1 MSLRVTVDASV
12 ALSWVLPGEAN
23 ELTNQLRERALAKP
37 DPVLLVPP
45 TFWFEV
51 SNALWAAVRRG
62 RIGRQTAASRLEA
75 LLDFQF
81 EVWHTYPLDCLA
93 LALDLGI
100 AVYDAVYLRV
110 AQESNSVLWT
120 ADHQLRVA
128 ADQVG
133 VPIEPH
139 LTAG

>member
-1 MSLRVTVDASV
+1 
-12 ALSWVLPGEAN
+12 
-23 ELTNQLRERALAKP
+23 
-37 DPVLLVPP
+37 
-45 TFWFEV
+45 
-51 SNALWAAVRRG
+51 
-62 RIGRQTAASRLEA
+62 
-75 LLDFQF
+75 
-81 EVWHTYPLDCLA
+81 
-93 LALDLGI
+93 
-100 AVYDAVYLRV
+100 VYDAVYLRV

>member
-1 MSLRVTVDASV
+1 LSLRVTVDASV

-23 ELTNQLRERALAKP
+23 ELTNQLRERTLAKP
-37 DPVLLVPP
+37 DLVLLVPP
-45 TFWFEV
+45 IFWFEV

-62 RIGRQTAASRLEA
+62 YMGRQAAASRLDA
-75 LLDFQF
+75 LLDFRF
-81 EVWHTYPLDCLA
+81 ETWHTNPPDCLA

-110 AQESNSVLWT
+110 AQESTTVLWT

-128 ADQVG
+128 AAQAG